1 MFLRTAVTAL
11 FALTGTMAT
20 AACTGVSYLDQISDA
35 QRMQLDV
42 AVADMPFAEGL
53 VWKATKSAD
62 TVTVIGTMHIY
73 DPRLEALRATL
84 TDTITN
90 ADLVMLEA
98 TPEEEDKLQDMIVT
112 DPGRLFI
119 VDGPTLPEMLDSGTW
134 DLIADAAS
142 QRSIP
147 PFMAAKMQPWYL
159 SLMLAV
165 PPCAME
171 DMVSGV
177 RGLDQMIIQDAEAA
191 GVPMQA
197 VEPFTT
203 LFDIFKNDSIDEQVD
218 MLRVNMLSPAIQ
230 QQMFVAMLDRYFAE
244 DVGRL
249 WELSRVAIADIPGL
263 DPAEGVTMFAEMQEA
278 LLETRNRNWIPVI
291 LAATETHDDIVVAVG
306 AAHLIGDQGVLQLMQ
321 NDGWTLTRV
330 TQ

>member
-1 MFLRTAVTAL
+1 MLLRTAVTAL
-11 FALTGTMAT
+11 FALIGTTAS
-20 AACTGVSYLDQISDA
+20 AACTGANYLDQITDA
-35 QRMQLDV
+35 QQAQLDA
-42 AVADMPFAEGL
+42 AVADMPFAKGL
-53 VWKATKSAD
+53 IWEATKGAD

-73 DPRLEALRATL
+73 DPRLEPLRDRL
-84 TDTITN
+84 SSTITN

-98 TPEEEDKLQDMIVT
+98 TPEEEAKLQEMIVT

-119 VDGPTLPEMLDSGTW
+119 VDGPTLPEMLDADTW
-134 DLIADAAS
+134 GLIADAAR
-142 QRSIP
+142 QRNIP

-159 SLMLAV
+159 SLMLAI
-165 PPCAME
+165 PPCAMD

-177 RGLDQMIIQDAEAA
+177 RGLDQMITQTAEAA

-218 MLRVNMLSPAIQ
+218 MLRVNMLSPAVQ

-249 WELSRVAIADIPGL
+249 WELSRVAMSDIPGL
-263 DPAEGVTMFAEMQEA
+263 DPTEAAAVFAEMQEA
-278 LLETRNRNWIPVI
+278 LLDTRNRNWIPVI
-291 LAATETHDDIVVAVG
+291 MAATQTHDNIVVAVG
-306 AAHLIGDQGVLQLMQ
+306 AAHLIGKDGVLQLMQ
-321 NDGWTLTRV
+321 NEGWTLTRV
-330 TQ
+330 TE